1 MSTVHTER
9 GAKIQRVLLMTLL
22 ANSAIVL
29 AKVMAGLSAHSL
41 SVLAD
46 AAHSSVDALSNCIA
60 LALARVA
67 AQGPDAEHPYGH
79 AKFETLGG
87 LAIVA
92 FLSIA
97 VYELV
102 KSALGR
108 LLGAGASPM
117 VTPLAVGTMII
128 SGVVSL
134 LIWRYEDRYGRR
146 YHSPLLI
153 ADAAHTKSD
162 FYSSTA
168 VLAGMGVMAVGFPQA
183 DALVTLLVAV
193 MIARVGFGIVQSTV
207 PVLVDQRAV
216 EVDTICRLA
225 LATPGVI
232 DCFAVRSRGSQG
244 DIFAE
249 LTITVAPE
257 LNVADAHLIADAV
270 ERGLAAELSAREI
283 VVHVEP
289 HQSG

>member
-1 MSTVHTER
+1 
-9 GAKIQRVLLMTLL
+9 VLAVTLL
-22 ANSAIVL
+22 ANTLIVL
-29 AKVMAGLSAHSL
+29 AKVIAGMSAHSL

-46 AAHSSVDALSNCIA
+46 AAHSSVDALSNVIA
-60 LALARVA
+60 LSLARVA

-79 AKFETLGG
+79 AKFETVGG

-102 KSALGR
+102 KSALAR
-108 LLGAGASPM
+108 LLGAGTPPM
-117 VTPLAVGTMII
+117 VTPFAIGTMIV

-146 YHSPLLI
+146 YNSQLLI

-168 VLAGMGVMAVGFPQA
+168 VLAGMGVIAVGFPQA
-183 DALVTLLVAV
+183 DAVVTLLVAV

-216 EVDTICRLA
+216 EVDTIRGLA
-225 LATPGVI
+225 LATPGVV
-232 DCFAVRSRGSQG
+232 DCFNVRSRGPQG

-249 LTITVAPE
+249 LTITVAPD
-257 LNVADAHLIADAV
+257 LNVADAHLIADTV
-270 ERGLAAELSAREI
+270 ERRLAAELSAREI

-289 HQSG
+289 HQHD